1 MRGDIVDSIRRWGK
15 RRWHRM
21 AKAQNNNNTEEDKSS
36 SSGSSA
42 PSFTEDDQAVEY
54 IEMPLDPS
62 TIRPVRVLPDKTR
75 GRMAAPDPD
84 RKNIIE
90 AEFFSDYG
98 EANRYQIQEV
108 IGKGSYGVVCSAI
121 DTHTGQRVAIKK
133 INNIFEHVSDA
144 TRILREIKLLRLL
157 KHPEIV
163 EIKNIMLP
171 PSPREFKD
179 IYVVFELM
187 ESDLHQVIKANNDLT
202 PEHHKFF
209 LYQLL
214 QAMKNI
220 HTAKVFHRDLKPK
233 NILANS
239 NCTLKICDFGL
250 ARPSFNDS
258 PSAIF
263 WTDYVA
269 TRWYRAPELCG
280 SFFSKYTPA
289 IDIWSIGC
297 IFGEIMMGRPLFPG
311 KNVAHQLDLMTDMLG
326 TLSLDTI
333 VRIKNDKVRRY
344 LSSMQKKKPIP
355 FSQKFPN
362 SEPLA
367 LDLLKQLLALE
378 PKDRP
383 TAEEALS
390 HPYFRGLANAD
401 NEIPAHPISK
411 AEFEFER
418 KRLTKDDLRE
428 LIYRE
433 IAEYHPCMQVE
444 NLSGVDLANFSAA
457 DKFKRPFSHLK
468 ECYENGEKCPPLDRH
483 HASLPRE
490 RICEFGE
497 ASTKQHK
504 DLGQDQ

>member
-1 MRGDIVDSIRRWGK
+1 MGGHIVDSIRRWGE

-36 SSGSSA
+36 FSGSSA

-54 IEMPLDPS
+54 IERPLDPS
-62 TIRPVRVLPDKTR
+62 TLRPVRVLPDKTR

-84 RKNIIE
+84 RK
-90 AEFFSDYG
+90 
-98 EANRYQIQEV
+98 
-108 IGKGSYGVVCSAI
+108 
-121 DTHTGQRVAIKK
+121 
-133 INNIFEHVSDA
+133 
-144 TRILREIKLLRLL
+144 
-157 KHPEIV
+157 
-163 EIKNIMLP
+163 
-171 PSPREFKD
+171 
-179 IYVVFELM
+179 
-187 ESDLHQVIKANNDLT
+187 
-202 PEHHKFF
+202 
-209 LYQLL
+209 
-214 QAMKNI
+214 
-220 HTAKVFHRDLKPK
+220 
-233 NILANS
+233 
-239 NCTLKICDFGL
+239 
-250 ARPSFNDS
+250 
-258 PSAIF
+258 
-263 WTDYVA
+263 DYVA

-297 IFGEIMMGRPLFPG
+297 IFGEILMGKPLFPG

-355 FSQKFPN
+355 FFQKFPN

-367 LDLLKQLLALE
+367 LDILKQLLALE

-390 HPYFRGLANAD
+390 HPYFRGLANSD

-411 AEFEFER
+411 TEFEFE
-418 KRLTKDDLRE
+418 KQRLTKDDLRE

-433 IAEYHPCMQVE
+433 IAEYHPWMQVE

-504 DLGQDQ
+504 DSGQDQ